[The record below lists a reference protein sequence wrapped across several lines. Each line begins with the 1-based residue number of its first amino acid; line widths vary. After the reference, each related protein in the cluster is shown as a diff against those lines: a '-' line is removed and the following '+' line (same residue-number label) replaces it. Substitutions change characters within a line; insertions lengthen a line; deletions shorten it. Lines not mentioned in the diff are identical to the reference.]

1 MENLLS
7 KSVKAA
13 ATLLERKD
21 YEVLDRGWEPGCI
34 GVGHRRPGRRHARVR
49 RRQGPRGAEGGL
61 PEMPGAFRKRA
72 EEAAAR
78 WLATNGDRVGDVR
91 VRFDFVSF
99 LVLDEGRA
107 LARHVINALGEEGS
121 LIGRMA
127 AGGAPLRHG
136 APRRATAD
144 PTQQPLPPRRFDGA
158 TPTLPC
164 PNPILRRSF
173 LISCQGRSLILRPSS
188 RQLAGYT
195 PAYP

>member
-34 GVGHRRPGRRHARVR
+34 PGPGIVALDGDTLVFVGVRARE
-49 RRQGPRGAEGGL
+49 GAEGGL

-107 LARHVINALGEEGS
+107 LARHVVNALGEEG
-121 LIGRMA
+121 A
-127 AGGAPLRHG
+127 
-136 APRRATAD
+136 
-144 PTQQPLPPRRFDGA
+144 
-158 TPTLPC
+158 
-164 PNPILRRSF
+164 
-173 LISCQGRSLILRPSS
+173 
-188 RQLAGYT
+188 
-195 PAYP
+195 

>member
-34 GVGHRRPGRRHARVR
+34 PGSGIVALDGDTLVFVGVRARE
-49 RRQGPRGAEGGL
+49 GAEGGL

-91 VRFDFVSF
+91 VRFDESAPDPLTRGLPF
-99 LVLDEGRA
+99 
-107 LARHVINALGEEGS
+107 RHDFRNGETEAERWD
-121 LIGRMA
+121 IR
-127 AGGAPLRHG
+127 
-136 APRRATAD
+136 
-144 PTQQPLPPRRFDGA
+144 
-158 TPTLPC
+158 
-164 PNPILRRSF
+164 RRSTR
-173 LISCQGRSLILRPSS
+173 RSSSS
-188 RQLAGYT
+188 RR
-195 PAYP
+195 